1 MKITYWI
8 IFILILV
15 SSKLYSQEV
24 RINNSF
30 IILVNDKLITSVE
43 GVRLVLSDSNGK
55 EEIINGGYYPGVL
68 YVNNIETKNILY
80 ADSTR
85 KLTLLFDYYKYG
97 RANQLIHNYKVNIE
111 RRWFKESLIIVE
123 IFDINKRRGT
133 YKYTF
138 EVPGYYC
145 GKILKE

>member
-1 MKITYWI
+1 MKINYWI

-24 RINNSF
+24 RVNNSL

-43 GVRLVLSDSNGK
+43 GVRLVLSDSTGK

-68 YVNNIETKNILY
+68 YVRNIETKNVLY
-80 ADSTR
+80 ADNVR
-85 KLTLLFDYYKYG
+85 KLTLLFDYYEYG
-97 RANQLIHNYKVNIE
+97 RSEQFVHNYKIDIE
-111 RRWFKESLIIVE
+111 RLWFKESLIILR
-123 IFDINKRRGT
+123 IFDINKKRGT

-138 EVPGYYC
+138 EVPGYSF
-145 GKILKE
+145 GRLLKQ